1 MHFGF
6 INIGSNMHRF
16 SSTAIY
22 LLLIIFNR
30 NTLLVILKFC
40 YEIKKI
46 STDQFET
53 MKCRGKWSWLWSLV
67 KVAMVYKPWGQ
78 GPQTGPSLVSL
89 HSTFGKHG
97 GGSSEHSGLL
107 MRQALHSC
115 KAFLSSIV
123 SCFWILT
130 SALSFLNASIW
141 KKKLSRKKI
150 KKKMR
155 FYTSSCRVAIK
166 TLSASSKLK
175 IGMSPLL

>member
-1 MHFGF
+1 MLWMLNFWKFYTWKCQKYPKIH
-6 INIGSNMHRF
+6 
-16 SSTAIY
+16 
-22 LLLIIFNR
+22 LELLIWSKWLILGLQVLSGR
-30 NTLLVILKFC
+30 KILKFPHYVLPIRLSRSVWSQKIGKFC
-40 YEIKKI
+40 YQNK

-115 KAFLSSIV
+115 KAFLNSIV
-123 SCFWILT
+123 SCFWMLT

-141 KKKLSRKKI
+141 KKKK
-150 KKKMR
+150 
-155 FYTSSCRVAIK
+155 
-166 TLSASSKLK
+166 
-175 IGMSPLL
+175 